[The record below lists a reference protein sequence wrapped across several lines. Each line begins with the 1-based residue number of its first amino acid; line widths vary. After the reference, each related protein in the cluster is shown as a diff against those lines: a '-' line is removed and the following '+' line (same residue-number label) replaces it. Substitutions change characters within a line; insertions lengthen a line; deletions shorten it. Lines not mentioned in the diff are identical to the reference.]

1 MAKIEIM
8 HVSTGQQLLQMQ
20 VEYVNGM
27 TVQQALDT
35 SGFLVKYPE
44 LNGLSVGVY
53 SKQVSLDTK
62 LRPDDRLE
70 IYRPLKISPME
81 KRRLR
86 AKNSK

>member
-1 MAKIEIM
+1 MAKIEIV
-8 HVSTGQQLLQMQ
+8 HVSEDKQLLQMQ

>member
-20 VEYVNGM
+20 VDYVDGM

-44 LNGLSVGVY
+44 LNGFSVGVF
-53 SKQVSLDTK
+53 SKPVSLDAV

-70 IYRPLKISPME
+70 IYRPLLISPME
-81 KRRLR
+81 KRRQR
-86 AKNSK
+86 AKKKD

>member
-1 MAKIEIM
+1 MAKIEIV
-8 HVSTGQQLLQMQ
+8 HVSEDKQLLKMQ
-20 VEYVNGM
+20 VEYIDGM

-44 LNGLSVGVY
+44 LSGLAVGVF
-53 SKQVSLDTK
+53 SKQVSLDTA
-62 LRPDDRLE
+62 LRAGDRIE